1 MSEQEEIIRNAFSR
15 YIEDKHPAGSVADVA
30 QLLASGSL
38 SSAALDEVI
47 ADDYAF
53 FREGMLDLIAYFVEL
68 CLDDHVLTTEER
80 LAAKQ
85 LKRLLH
91 IKEGDLWGLRRR
103 EVEELVGREVDRIL
117 ASGMVDQAEALYQAH
132 LQEVFDLSYDQYLEV
147 SRRFVDRI
155 VDEKI
160 QKLAASGAGPRER
173 IQQLVS
179 LITLLDT
186 VYKLRKSKKE
196 ELLAPPLPPAR
207 QQSPLV
213 G

>member
-1 MSEQEEIIRNAFSR
+1 MSEQEDIIRNAFSR
-15 YIEDKHPAGSVADVA
+15 YIADKHPAGSVADVA

-38 SSAALDEVI
+38 SSAAIDEAI

-53 FREGMLDLIAYFVEL
+53 FREGMLDLVVYFVEL

-80 LAAKQ
+80 LAVKQ

-117 ASGMVDQAEALYQAH
+117 SDEMVDQEEALYQAH
-132 LQEVFDLSYDQYLEV
+132 LQEVFDLAYDQYLEI

-155 VDEKI
+155 IDEKI
-160 QKLAASGAGPRER
+160 RKLATSVPGPRER
-173 IQQLVS
+173 IQQLFNM
-179 LITLLDT
+179 ITRLDT
-186 VYKLRKSKKE
+186 VYKLRKSQKE
-196 ELLAPPLPPAR
+196 ELLAPPLPPA
-207 QQSPLV
+207 QQRSPQV